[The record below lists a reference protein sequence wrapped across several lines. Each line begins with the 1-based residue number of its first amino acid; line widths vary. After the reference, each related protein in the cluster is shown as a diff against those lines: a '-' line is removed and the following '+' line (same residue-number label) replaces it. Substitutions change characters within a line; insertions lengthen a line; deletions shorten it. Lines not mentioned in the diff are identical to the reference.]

1 MSRKIIIAA
10 GGAILLF
17 ATALAFGYGW
27 RQSAL
32 MLVGSFAGI
41 ALYHAAFGFTSA
53 WREVITGGNGAGLR
67 AQMLMLAAT
76 TIVFL
81 PLIAHGD
88 AFGMP
93 VRGSVAPL
101 ALSGIVGAFAFG
113 IGMQLGGGCASGT
126 LYTAGGGSTRMIVTL
141 AGFIAGSV
149 LGAWHL
155 PAWDGQPSLGTF
167 SLLERFGLPGG
178 LAVNL
183 LLLAAVAAVSL
194 DIDRRR
200 RARNPAS
207 QPQQPRAASWLKGPW
222 PLLVGALA
230 LALVNISTLLLAGRP
245 WGVTSAFA
253 LWGSKLLGT
262 FGADVAA
269 WPYWTSPGRSASL
282 NGSVLADVTSV
293 MNIGIMLGAALA
305 AGLAGAFAP
314 IWRIPLRSLA
324 AAALGGVLLGYGARL
339 AYGCNIGAFFSGVAS
354 SSLHGW
360 LWFGAAFIGNIVGT
374 RLRPAFRLAEGNH
387 RLETSSCAMQ

>member
-101 ALSGIVGAFAFG
+101 ALSGIVGAF
-113 IGMQLGGGCASGT
+113 
-126 LYTAGGGSTRMIVTL
+126 
-141 AGFIAGSV
+141 
-149 LGAWHL
+149 
-155 PAWDGQPSLGTF
+155 
-167 SLLERFGLPGG
+167 
-178 LAVNL
+178 
-183 LLLAAVAAVSL
+183 
-194 DIDRRR
+194 
-200 RARNPAS
+200 
-207 QPQQPRAASWLKGPW
+207 
-222 PLLVGALA
+222 
-230 LALVNISTLLLAGRP
+230 
-245 WGVTSAFA
+245 
-253 LWGSKLLGT
+253 
-262 FGADVAA
+262 
-269 WPYWTSPGRSASL
+269 
-282 NGSVLADVTSV
+282 
-293 MNIGIMLGAALA
+293 
-305 AGLAGAFAP
+305 
-314 IWRIPLRSLA
+314 
-324 AAALGGVLLGYGARL
+324 
-339 AYGCNIGAFFSGVAS
+339 
-354 SSLHGW
+354 
-360 LWFGAAFIGNIVGT
+360 
-374 RLRPAFRLAEGNH
+374 
-387 RLETSSCAMQ
+387 